1 MINEKIIIES
11 FSEDIDDE
19 KFSDISSNT
28 DQRELYKTKMK
39 LDTTF
44 MRYLNQDDWKVLQAV
59 ERGSFNHEVV
69 PTKLIIQLAHL
80 RSGVGSTNKA
90 IGDLAKVNLISRLRN
105 ASYDGY
111 RITYN
116 GFDYVALKTIYQH
129 GNIEELEH
137 TIGVGKESDIY
148 SCKTKDGEK
157 RVLKIHR
164 LGRVSFRTVRNKR
177 DYLKIGKGGSWM
189 YLSKLAAQKEYE
201 FMSILFHNGF
211 DVPKPFDCSRHQVLM
226 ERINGFP
233 MRQLYQYK
241 EIEKLYSN
249 LMKFIVKLGN
259 KGLIHC
265 DFNEYNIMIVDN
277 QDEDLAKS
285 DKKFIVIDFPQCIS
299 IEHPDAEFYFK
310 RDVDCI
316 RRFFKR
322 RFNFAPKRIDNTM
335 FDEDGFG
342 EGFKYGYPVFNRDIE
357 RDGDLD
363 VQVKASGYKR
373 KLNNEDLE
381 LQGAVKSMNVEDEEE
396 WNSEDEDESS
406 EDEDEEYG
414 EWNSDEDGELEGYG
428 DEGSEDDEE
437 EVDSE
442 DENERIIEALSS
454 GVGNLKMDAL
464 GNYILEE

>member
-1 MINEKIIIES
+1 
-11 FSEDIDDE
+11 
-19 KFSDISSNT
+19 
-28 DQRELYKTKMK
+28 MK
-39 LDTTF
+39 LDTTY

-69 PTKLIIQLAHL
+69 PTKLIAQLAHL
-80 RSGVGSTNKA
+80 KSGIGNTNKA
-90 IGDLAKVNLISRLRN
+90 ISDLAKINLISRLRN

-201 FMSILFHNGF
+201 FMSILYHNGF

-233 MRQLYQYK
+233 MRQLYEYK
-241 EIEKLYSN
+241 DIEKLYSE

-259 KGLIHC
+259 QGLIHC

-277 QDEDLAKS
+277 KDEDLQKS
-285 DKKFIVIDFPQCIS
+285 DKRFIVIDFPQCIS

-310 RDVDCI
+310 RDVDCV

-322 RFNFAPKRIDNTM
+322 RFKYSPKKIDNSM
-335 FDEDGFG
+335 LDEEGYG
-342 EGFKYGYPVFNRDIE
+342 TGFKYGYPVFNRDVSRE
-357 RDGDLD
+357 GDLD

-373 KLNNEDLE
+373 KLNSEDLE
-381 LQGAVKSMNVEDEEE
+381 LQGAVKSMNAEEEEWDSEGDEEE
-396 WNSEDEDESS
+396 EEDSENDS
-406 EDEDEEYG
+406 EF
-414 EWNSDEDGELEGYG
+414 GYG
-428 DEGSEDDEE
+428 DWDSEGDEDVEE
-437 EVDSE
+437 EEEEEDVDRE
-442 DENERIIEALSS
+442 EENERIIEALSS

>member
-1 MINEKIIIES
+1 
-11 FSEDIDDE
+11 
-19 KFSDISSNT
+19 
-28 DQRELYKTKMK
+28 MK
-39 LDTTF
+39 LDTTY

-69 PTKLIIQLAHL
+69 PTKLIAQLAHL
-80 RSGVGSTNKA
+80 KSGIGNTNKA
-90 IGDLAKVNLISRLRN
+90 ISDLAKINLISRLRN

-201 FMSILFHNGF
+201 FMSILYHNGF

-233 MRQLYQYK
+233 MRQLYEYK
-241 EIEKLYSN
+241 DVEKLYSE

-259 KGLIHC
+259 QGLIHC

-277 QDEDLAKS
+277 KDEDLQKS
-285 DKKFIVIDFPQCIS
+285 DKRFIVIDFPQCIS

-310 RDVDCI
+310 RDVDCV

-322 RFNFAPKRIDNTM
+322 RFKYSPKKIDNSM
-335 FDEDGFG
+335 LDEEGYG
-342 EGFKYGYPVFNRDIE
+342 TGFKYGYPVFNRDVSRE
-357 RDGDLD
+357 GDLD

-373 KLNNEDLE
+373 KLNSEDLE
-381 LQGAVKSMNVEDEEE
+381 LQGAVKSMNAEEEEWDSEGDEEE
-396 WNSEDEDESS
+396 EEDSENDS
-406 EDEDEEYG
+406 EF
-414 EWNSDEDGELEGYG
+414 GYG
-428 DEGSEDDEE
+428 DWDSEGDEDVEE
-437 EVDSE
+437 EEEEEDVDRE
-442 DENERIIEALSS
+442 EENERIIEALSS

>member
-1 MINEKIIIES
+1 
-11 FSEDIDDE
+11 
-19 KFSDISSNT
+19 
-28 DQRELYKTKMK
+28 MK
-39 LDTTF
+39 LDTTY

-69 PTKLIIQLAHL
+69 PTKLIAQLAHL
-80 RSGVGSTNKA
+80 KSGMGNTNKA
-90 IGDLAKVNLISRLRN
+90 ISDLAKINLISRLRN

-116 GFDYVALKTIYQH
+116 GFDYVALKTIHQH

-148 SCKTKDGEK
+148 SCKTKEGEK

-201 FMSILFHNGF
+201 FMSILYHNNF

-233 MRQLYQYK
+233 MKQLYEYK
-241 EIEKLYSN
+241 EVEKLYSE

-259 KGLIHC
+259 QGLIHC
-265 DFNEYNIMIVDN
+265 DYNEYNIMIVDN
-277 QDEDLAKS
+277 KDEDLPKS
-285 DKKFIVIDFPQCIS
+285 DKRFVVIDFPQCIS

-310 RDVDCI
+310 RDVDCV

-322 RFNFAPKRIDNTM
+322 RFKYSPKKVDNSM
-335 FDEDGFG
+335 LDEEGFG
-342 EGFKYGYPVFNRDIE
+342 TGFKYGYPVFNRDIK
-357 RDGDLD
+357 RVGDLD
-363 VQVKASGYKR
+363 IQVKASGYKR

-381 LQGAVKSMNVEDEEE
+381 LQGAVKSMNVEDDEWDSEGEDSEESENESDVDYAEWDSEEE
-396 WNSEDEDESS
+396 EEEISEEDNV
-406 EDEDEEYG
+406 D
-414 EWNSDEDGELEGYG
+414 SDE
-428 DEGSEDDEE
+428 
-437 EVDSE
+437 
-442 DENERIIEALSS
+442 ENERIIEALSS

>member
-1 MINEKIIIES
+1 
-11 FSEDIDDE
+11 
-19 KFSDISSNT
+19 
-28 DQRELYKTKMK
+28 
-39 LDTTF
+39 

-69 PTKLIIQLAHL
+69 PTKLIGQLAHL
-80 RSGVGSTNKA
+80 KSGIGNTNKA
-90 IGDLAKVNLISRLRN
+90 ISDLAKLNLISRLRN

-116 GFDYVALKTIYQH
+116 GFDFVALKTIYQH

-201 FMSILFHNGF
+201 FMSILYHNGF
-211 DVPKPFDCSRHQVLM
+211 DVPRPFDCSRHQVLM

-233 MRQLYQYK
+233 MRQLYEYG
-241 EIEKLYSN
+241 EIEKLYSE

-259 KGLIHC
+259 NGLIHC

-277 QDEDLAKS
+277 KNEDLAIS

-322 RFNFAPKRIDNTM
+322 RFNYSTKKLDTSM
-335 FDEDGFG
+335 LDEEGYG
-342 EGFKYGYPVFNRDIE
+342 EGFKYGYPVFSRDIV
-357 RDGDLD
+357 RNGDLD

-381 LQGAVKSMNVEDEEE
+381 LQGAVKSMNVENDEWDSAAEEE
-396 WNSEDEDESS
+396 SS
-406 EDEDEEYG
+406 GEEDEEYV
-414 EWNSDEDGELEGYG
+414 EWNSD
-428 DEGSEDDEE
+428 DEE
-437 EVDSE
+437 EEEEEKEEEEDTVDRDE
-442 DENERIIEALSS
+442 ENERIIEALSS
-454 GVGNLKMDAL
+454 GIGNLKMDAL

>member
-1 MINEKIIIES
+1 
-11 FSEDIDDE
+11 
-19 KFSDISSNT
+19 
-28 DQRELYKTKMK
+28 MK
-39 LDTTF
+39 LDTTY

-69 PTKLIIQLAHL
+69 PTKLIAQLAHL
-80 RSGVGSTNKA
+80 KSGIGNTNKA
-90 IGDLAKVNLISRLRN
+90 ISDLAKINLISRLRN

-201 FMSILFHNGF
+201 FMSILYHNGF

-233 MRQLYQYK
+233 MRQLYEYK
-241 EIEKLYSN
+241 DVEKLYSE

-259 KGLIHC
+259 QGLIHC

-277 QDEDLAKS
+277 KDEDLQKS
-285 DKKFIVIDFPQCIS
+285 DKRFIVIDFPQCIS

-310 RDVDCI
+310 RDVDCV

-322 RFNFAPKRIDNTM
+322 RFKYSPKKIDNSM
-335 FDEDGFG
+335 LDEEGYG
-342 EGFKYGYPVFNRDIE
+342 TGFKYGYPVFNRDVSRE
-357 RDGDLD
+357 GDLD

-373 KLNNEDLE
+373 KLNSEDLE
-381 LQGAVKSMNVEDEEE
+381 LQGAVKSMNAEEEE
-396 WNSEDEDESS
+396 WNSE
-406 EDEDEEYG
+406 G
-414 EWNSDEDGELEGYG
+414 
-428 DEGSEDDEE
+428 DDEE
-437 EVDSE
+437 EEDSE
-442 DENERIIEALSS
+442 NDSEFGYGDWDSEGDEDVEEEEEEEEDVDREEENERIIEALSS